1 MKNLDDLA
9 IELFVTI
16 ADKDDAAVKSDKETN
31 PNVTE
36 LEREDWYRTK
46 KRLAIKEKK
55 LLNEIAKLEGTLPL
69 KNSERKAR
77 NLAVS
82 TYLAMAF
89 FKAHPNGVF
98 PNKHDNRPHFYG
110 FLEKYTE
117 AGRDEQFIE
126 IYGVKIDIDE
136 VVEQEYIVAGFY
148 GRPTETFKNLTLR
161 SAFQKVKRAKTA
173 NI

>member
-46 KRLAIKEKK
+46 KQLAKKETK
-55 LLNEIAKLEGTLPL
+55 LLSEIAKLEGTIPE
-69 KNSERKAR
+69 KSSERTAR
-77 NLAVS
+77 NHAVS
-82 TYLAMAF
+82 TYLARAF
-89 FKAHPNGVF
+89 LKAHPYGVF
-98 PNKHDNRPHFYG
+98 SKRYDNRPHFYG

-126 IYGVKIDIDE
+126 IDGVTIDIDE
-136 VVEQEYIVAGFY
+136 VVEQEYVKAGFY
-148 GRPTETFKNLTLR
+148 GQPTKKVKNFALK
-161 SAFQKVKRAKTA
+161 SAFSKAKREMKT
-173 NI
+173 NS